1 MPPGVRISVPS
12 STSRSR
18 TRVQMSSGTPKSRRA
33 SPRVTQRPGMSRN
46 SALNRSRRARR
57 DAWLRRS
64 GSPTRRSAAA
74 VSLSAGTLEVSLFR
88 NDRAEKPRGAGA
100 LRPGSLCGRS
110 RRSLIGRPPLSKTR
124 PSGIPLSRCRS
135 PLIGSTAKGTL
146 SMSQWSPDRHQALPK
161 FALRAARS
169 SSSRIARDP
178 TRS

>member
-12 STSRSR
+12 RTSRSR

-33 SPRVTQRPGMSRN
+33 SPRVTHRPGMSRN
-46 SALNRSRRARR
+46 SALNRSRSAAR

-64 GSPTRRSAAA
+64 GSPTRRSAA

-100 LRPGSLCGRS
+100 LRLGSLSGRS

-146 SMSQWSPDRHQALPK
+146 SMSQWSPDRHQVLPK